1 MIDGIKEYLPLDGEW
16 GLEILD
22 ESFWDSCHFPRTYE
36 LSRDFGSFKNRGNTG
51 QYLIRLEEGEFPRQ
65 FLQSAESPLSFYWED
80 EFFQSALVIS
90 GWRNK
95 NGISSVGLFHSNRPV
110 SNFSINRSF
119 QDFRVSE
126 EDLGGHP
133 FICVLNMDTFE
144 AIHGQKDFT
153 KNADYLYRLACVG
166 SEEDL
171 VKFSL
176 TGKQLLKL
184 RTGNNLSLMHGAAL
198 YGNVNVLEYL
208 K

>member
-1 MIDGIKEYLPLDGEW
+1 
-16 GLEILD
+16 
-22 ESFWDSCHFPRTYE
+22 
-36 LSRDFGSFKNRGNTG
+36 
-51 QYLIRLEEGEFPRQ
+51 
-65 FLQSAESPLSFYWED
+65 
-80 EFFQSALVIS
+80 
-90 GWRNK
+90 
-95 NGISSVGLFHSNRPV
+95 
-110 SNFSINRSF
+110 
-119 QDFRVSE
+119 
-126 EDLGGHP
+126 
-133 FICVLNMDTFE
+133 MDTFE
-144 AIHGQKDFT
+144 PIHGQKDFT